1 MKISKVVLLI
11 IMLIVVSCGG
21 GQKTVQTDTD
31 KPDWVDRGGGAFPAD
46 AAFDELTKTP
56 NQQ

>member
-21 GQKTVQTDTD
+21 GQKTVQTDPD
-31 KPDWVDRGGGAFPAD
+31 RPDWVDRGGVERSRLKLPQAQHFMV
-46 AAFDELTKTP
+46 
-56 NQQ
+56 